1 MTFTPQFRIP
11 GPTPLP
17 ERVRRALAR
26 PMINHRGAEF
36 ATMMG
41 EIVAGCRRI
50 LKTRHDVLIL
60 TASGTGGLESAA
72 ANLMSPG
79 EEVLVVNTGNF
90 GERFAKVLAVF
101 GAQVHQIEM
110 PWGQAAD
117 PDDIAVALARHPKVR
132 VVVATHN
139 ETSTG
144 VVNDIAALAKV
155 VKAQGRLMVV
165 DAVSSAASLPLNA
178 DGWGLDVVITGSQ
191 KGFMSPPGV
200 AMVAVSPAAW
210 QYSRQARAPRFYFD
224 WENERKAQAE
234 GATFTTPTV
243 SVLFGLHEA
252 IKLLEEEGLEAV
264 FARHH
269 RIGDAVRAGVES
281 CGLRLLA
288 DPAHRSDTVTAVL
301 SPPGLEGEGT
311 SQLLAELQERY
322 QLVVAGGQG
331 KMAGRMLRIGHMG
344 MISDED
350 AVQMVDA
357 LEQALHGRGL
367 VRRVGAAVPAA
378 RQALLGAT
386 ALPSA

>member
-1 MTFTPQFRIP
+1 
-11 GPTPLP
+11 
-17 ERVRRALAR
+17 
-26 PMINHRGAEF
+26 
-36 ATMMG
+36 
-41 EIVAGCRRI
+41 
-50 LKTRHDVLIL
+50 
-60 TASGTGGLESAA
+60 
-72 ANLMSPG
+72 
-79 EEVLVVNTGNF
+79 
-90 GERFAKVLAVF
+90 
-101 GAQVHQIEM
+101 
-110 PWGQAAD
+110 
-117 PDDIAVALARHPKVR
+117 
-132 VVVATHN
+132 
-139 ETSTG
+139 
-144 VVNDIAALAKV
+144 
-155 VKAQGRLMVV
+155 
-165 DAVSSAASLPLNA
+165 
-178 DGWGLDVVITGSQ
+178 
-191 KGFMSPPGV
+191 
-200 AMVAVSPAAW
+200 MVAVSPAAW